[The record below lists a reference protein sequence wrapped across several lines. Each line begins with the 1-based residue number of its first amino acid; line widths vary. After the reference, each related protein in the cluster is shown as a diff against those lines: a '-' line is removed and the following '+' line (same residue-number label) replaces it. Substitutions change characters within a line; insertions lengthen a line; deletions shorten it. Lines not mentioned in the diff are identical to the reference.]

1 MEREDCLRR
10 PDARDSFDTHADV
23 AGELPGQSGDGARMP
38 TTGKSPRASDVAP
51 EGRRGEIIAIVAAAL
66 ARLIHTDRAP
76 AIPCP
81 DTPAN
86 IPP

>member
-1 MEREDCLRR
+1 
-10 PDARDSFDTHADV
+10 
-23 AGELPGQSGDGARMP
+23 MP